1 MTQSD
6 LLTDIKLRTFS
17 CSLNFMSS
25 ALNKFE
31 NIDKFQFSD
40 EEENLLSSSQYFN
53 EINEHHL
60 DEISEMFTLYSTTI
74 SSRLKLTFKIIY
86 FTFILI

>member
-1 MTQSD
+1 
-6 LLTDIKLRTFS
+6 
-17 CSLNFMSS
+17 MSF

-31 NIDKFQFSD
+31 NIDKFQFND
-40 EEENLLSSSQYFN
+40 EEENLSSSSQYFN
-53 EINEHHL
+53 EINEHHFNK
-60 DEISEMFTLYSTTI
+60 ISEMLTFYNTTI

>member
-6 LLTDIKLRTFS
+6 LLTDIEFRTLS

-25 ALNKFE
+25 ALNEFE
-31 NIDKFQFSD
+31 NIDKFQFNN
-40 EEENLLSSSQYFN
+40 EKENLSSSSQYFDK
-53 EINEHHL
+53 INEHYFN
-60 DEISEMFTLYSTTI
+60 EISEMFTLYSITI